1 MRSFAERQA
10 GLQKAVR
17 PLRKKFGKQQMASGE
32 DVALQLVRFLLL
44 EESSHAEV
52 NEAMVRIP
60 AGFVD
65 LNELRISFPEEIA
78 EVVPGV
84 SFIQR
89 KASRITQL
97 FNAMFLRHNTMTW
110 EFLRTYNIRDLRQY
124 FEKIDGGDA
133 VLSAAAV
140 MLLSPGH
147 AIPADSDVRRTL
159 GRLGLTEHGEDVAAL
174 QGFLE
179 RAVAKE
185 QGYET
190 WALLHRLAETVCV
203 VGEPACAK
211 CLLHGFCPTGID
223 KLTKKAKKSETKTEK
238 KPEKKKPAGK
248 KPTAKKPKAAVKMAA
263 KPAGKNNQKKKK
275 KK

>member
-1 MRSFAERQA
+1 MSSFTERQA
-10 GLQKAVR
+10 GLQKATR
-17 PLRKKFGKQQMASGE
+17 LLRKKFGKQQPTPTE
-32 DVALQLVRFLLL
+32 DVALQVLRFILL
-44 EESSHAEV
+44 EASSQAAV
-52 NEAMVRIP
+52 DEAMRRIP

-84 SFIQR
+84 SHIQR

-110 EFLRTYNIRDLRQY
+110 EFLRSYNIRDLRQY

-133 VLSAAAV
+133 ALGAAAV
-140 MLLSPGH
+140 MLLSSGH

-179 RAVAKE
+179 RAVSKE

-203 VGEPACAK
+203 VGEPLCAK
-211 CLLHGFCPTGID
+211 CELHAFCPTGIER
-223 KLTKKAKKSETKTEK
+223 LTKKAKKSEKKAEK
-238 KPEKKKPAGK
+238 KPAEKKPA
-248 KPTAKKPKAAVKMAA
+248 AKNPKAAPKKAA
-263 KPAGKNNQKKKK
+263 KPAPKSAGKKKK
-275 KK
+275 K

>member
-1 MRSFAERQA
+1 MSSFTERQA
-10 GLQKAVR
+10 GLQKATR
-17 PLRKKFGKQQMASGE
+17 LLRKKFGKQQMEPAD
-32 DVALQLVRFLLL
+32 DVALHLLRFVLL
-44 EESSHAEV
+44 EESSQAAV
-52 NEAMVRIP
+52 DEAMRHIP

-65 LNELRISFPEEIA
+65 LNELRISFPQEIA

-84 SFIQR
+84 SHIQR

-110 EFLRTYNIRDLRQY
+110 EFLRSYNIRDLRQY

-133 VLSAAAV
+133 ALGAAAV

-147 AIPADSDVRRTL
+147 ALPADSDVRRTL
-159 GRLGLTEHGEDVAAL
+159 GRLGLTEAGEDVAAL

-179 RAVAKE
+179 RAVSKE

-190 WALLHRLAETVCV
+190 WALLHRLAESVCL
-203 VGEPACAK
+203 VGEPVCAK
-211 CLLHGFCPTGID
+211 CVLHTTCPAGIER
-223 KLTKKAKKSETKTEK
+223 LTRKAKKSEKKTEK
-238 KPEKKKPAGK
+238 KPAEKKPAEK
-248 KPTAKKPKAAVKMAA
+248 KSKAAAKKPA
-263 KPAGKNNQKKKK
+263 KPAAKTVEKKSKKKK

>member
-1 MRSFAERQA
+1 MSSFAERQA
-10 GLQKAVR
+10 GLQKATR
-17 PLRKKFGKQQMASGE
+17 LLRKKFGKQQLVPAD
-32 DVALQLVRFLLL
+32 DVALHLLRFLLL
-44 EESSHAEV
+44 EESSQAAV
-52 NEAMVRIP
+52 DEAMGRIP

-65 LNELRISFPEEIA
+65 LNELRVSFPHEIA

-84 SFIQR
+84 SHIQR
-89 KASRITQL
+89 KASRISQL

-110 EFLRTYNIRDLRQY
+110 EFLRSYNIRDLRQY

-133 VLSAAAV
+133 ALGAAAV
-140 MLLSPGH
+140 MLLSSGH
-147 AIPADSDVRRTL
+147 AIAADSDVRRTL

-179 RAVAKE
+179 RAVPKE

-190 WALLHRLAETVCV
+190 WALLHRLAETVCL

-211 CLLHGFCPTGID
+211 CLLNAICPTGIER
-223 KLTKKAKKSETKTEK
+223 LTKKAKKIEKPADKKTAEK
-238 KPEKKKPAGK
+238 KPAAKKPATTK
-248 KPTAKKPKAAVKMAA
+248 KAA
-263 KPAGKNNQKKKK
+263 KPAAKIAGKKKK

>member
-1 MRSFAERQA
+1 MSSFAERQA

-17 PLRKKFGKQQMASGE
+17 LLRKKFGKQQIEPAE
-32 DVALQLVRFLLL
+32 DVALHLLRFLLL
-44 EESSHAEV
+44 EESSQAAV
-52 NEAMVRIP
+52 DEAMSRIP

-65 LNELRISFPEEIA
+65 LNELRVSFPHEIA

-84 SFIQR
+84 SHIQR

-97 FNAMFLRHNTMTW
+97 FNAMFLKHNTMTW
-110 EFLRTYNIRDLRQY
+110 DFLRSYNIRDLRQY

-133 VLSAAAV
+133 VLGAAAV
-140 MLLSPGH
+140 MLMSSGH

-174 QGFLE
+174 QSFLE
-179 RAVAKE
+179 RAVSKE

-190 WALLHRLAETVCV
+190 WALLHRLAESVCL

-211 CLLHGFCPTGID
+211 CVLHAICPTGIER
-223 KLTKKAKKSETKTEK
+223 LTKKAKKIEKKAESKPAEK
-238 KPEKKKPAGK
+238 KPAEKKSKPA
-248 KPTAKKPKAAVKMAA
+248 AKKAVKPAA
-263 KPAGKNNQKKKK
+263 KSTAKKKK
-275 KK
+275 K